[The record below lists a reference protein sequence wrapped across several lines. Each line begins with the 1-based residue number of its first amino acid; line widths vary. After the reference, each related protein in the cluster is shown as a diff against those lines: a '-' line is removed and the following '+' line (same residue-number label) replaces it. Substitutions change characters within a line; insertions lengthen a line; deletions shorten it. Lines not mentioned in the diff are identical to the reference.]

1 MLRQQRGRGELR
13 LCPYSF
19 CLPGTPITL
28 HTCYRPKPGVRLE
41 VTLFQSL
48 LVNDVHAYGHHL
60 LTVNLGKS
68 LTFSGPR
75 FPRLYNGDN
84 TTSLEHHCED
94 YRR

>member
-1 MLRQQRGRGELR
+1 MLQQQRGRGELR

-48 LVNDVHAYGHHL
+48 LVNDVHAHGHRL

-68 LTFSGPR
+68 LTLSGPR
-75 FPRLYNGDN
+75 FTCLYNGDN